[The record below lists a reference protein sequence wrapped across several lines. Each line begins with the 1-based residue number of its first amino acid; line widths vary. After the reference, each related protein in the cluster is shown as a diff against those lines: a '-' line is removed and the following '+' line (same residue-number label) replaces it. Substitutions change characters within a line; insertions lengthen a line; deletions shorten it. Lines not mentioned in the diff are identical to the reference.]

1 MDQAAD
7 FFVSYTSAD
16 RVWAEWIAWQLEQAS
31 YQVIVQAW
39 DFEPGD
45 NFVARMRDALQQ
57 ADRTLALVS
66 AAYLAS
72 PYCIDEWTG
81 AFLHDPDGR
90 NRLLQMRIED
100 CELPRLLRAQIYV
113 DLVGLPREQAR
124 ARLLAGVKRGRRKP
138 ASDPPF
144 PHEQRTGPQF
154 PGQGLNVTNLPPR
167 NADFAGRTALLE
179 ELHKTLSGGGQAA
192 VVQPATVHGLGG
204 VGKTQLALEYAH
216 RYAVDYEVIW
226 WVPSEQPLAIPGLLA
241 GLARRLG
248 VPEQGDQ
255 AELLTSLWEEL
266 RQRDRWLLVYDNAQ
280 GPRELAPYRPPGG
293 AGRVLVTSRAL
304 TWGRGAAAV
313 RLDVLKRE
321 ESVRF
326 LRRRT
331 GSGDAASL
339 GALAEVLGDL
349 PLALEQAA
357 AYLDETKITPAGYL
371 ELFRDHGAALLAL
384 GEPLTTEQTVV
395 TTWQVA
401 LDRLGATPGAA
412 ELLSLC
418 AFLASD
424 DIPRALLSEH
434 AEVLPEPLSTTVG
447 RPLAFNQAIAALG
460 RYSLVTVTEGS
471 LTVHRLVQT
480 VVRDGLSVPRQQTW
494 ADAALRL
501 VSSAFPSPSDEV
513 ATWPARARLLPH
525 VLVVVD
531 HAQALDVEAETAARL
546 LNEAAAYLR
555 SRAQYQQARQLQEPA
570 LASFRRVLGDDHP
583 DTLTA
588 MNSLGESR
596 RHLGNLQGARDL
608 LKQTLAARQRVLGP
622 DHPDTL
628 QSMSSLGETL
638 RALGDLRG
646 ALTLHEQT
654 LAARRRV
661 LGPDHPDTLQSMNN
675 LASTLRDLG
684 DLDSARDLH
693 EQTLTARQRVLGND
707 HHSTLMAMNSLAL
720 TRRALG
726 DLQGARDLFEKTLTA
741 RRRVLGDDHRWTLH
755 TMSYLAETLRALG
768 DLRGALTL
776 HEQTLA
782 ARQRVL
788 GPHHP
793 DTLAST
799 NNLAAVR
806 RELGE
811 P

>member
-1 MDQAAD
+1 M
-7 FFVSYTSAD
+7 
-16 RVWAEWIAWQLEQAS
+16 
-31 YQVIVQAW
+31 
-39 DFEPGD
+39 
-45 NFVARMRDALQQ
+45 
-57 ADRTLALVS
+57 
-66 AAYLAS
+66 
-72 PYCIDEWTG
+72 
-81 AFLHDPDGR
+81 
-90 NRLLQMRIED
+90 
-100 CELPRLLRAQIYV
+100 
-113 DLVGLPREQAR
+113 
-124 ARLLAGVKRGRRKP
+124 
-138 ASDPPF
+138 
-144 PHEQRTGPQF
+144 
-154 PGQGLNVTNLPPR
+154 
-167 NADFAGRTALLE
+167 
-179 ELHKTLSGGGQAA
+179 
-192 VVQPATVHGLGG
+192 
-204 VGKTQLALEYAH
+204 EYAH
-216 RYAVDYEVIW
+216 RYAVDYDVIW

-248 VPEQGDQ
+248 VPEQADQ
-255 AELLTSLWEEL
+255 AELLASLWEEL

-280 GPRELAPYRPPGG
+280 GPRELAPYRPRGG

-339 GALAEVLGDL
+339 EALAEVLGDL

-357 AYLDETKITPAGYL
+357 AYLDETKTTPAGYL
-371 ELFRDHGAALLAL
+371 ELFRDHGAALLEL

-424 DIPRALLSEH
+424 DIPRAMLGEH
-434 AEVLPEPLSTTVG
+434 AEVLPEPLGTAVG
-447 RPLAFNQAIAALG
+447 WPLAFNQAIAALG

-480 VVRDGLSVPRQQTW
+480 VVRDGLSVTRQQTW
-494 ADAALRL
+494 VDAALQL

-513 ATWPARARLLPH
+513 VTWPACARLLPH

-531 HAQALDVEAETAARL
+531 HAQALDVEAETAVRL
-546 LNEAAAYLR
+546 LNEAGAYLR
-555 SRAQYQQARQLQEPA
+555 SRSQYRQARQLQEQA
-570 LASFRRVLGDDHP
+570 LAGFRRVLGDDHP
-583 DTLTA
+583 DILTA

-608 LKQTLAARQRVLGP
+608 LKQTLDVRRRVLGP
-622 DHPDTL
+622 EHPDTL

-638 RALGDLRG
+638 RTLGDLRG
-646 ALTLHEQT
+646 ALELHQQALEAYKR
-654 LAARRRV
+654 L
-661 LGPDHPDTLQSMNN
+661 LGPDHPNTLQSMNN

-684 DLDSARDLH
+684 DLDSALHLH
-693 EQTLTARQRVLGND
+693 EQTLAARQRVLGND
-707 HHSTLMAMNSLAL
+707 HHSTLLAMNSLAL

-726 DLQGARDLFEKTLTA
+726 DLQGARDLFEQTLVARRRVVGDDHPWTLITMDSLAETLADLGDLQGARDLHEQVLAA
-741 RRRVLGDDHRWTLH
+741 RRRVLGDDH
-755 TMSYLAETLRALG
+755 
-768 DLRGALTL
+768 
-776 HEQTLA
+776 
-782 ARQRVL
+782 
-788 GPHHP
+788 P
-793 DTLAST
+793 DTLNSM

-811 P
+811 L